1 MIHNFLIPF
10 AVILLVKTILYF
22 LSKGSL
28 LDRYNYPLLD
38 NNIEVIKNDRK
49 DLIRNFQ
56 VGMTLLM
63 SYLMLLAFI
72 QLFFLGAE

>member
-1 MIHNFLIPF
+1 MIHNFLIPVV
-10 AVILLVKTILYF
+10 VILLVKTILYF

-28 LDRYNYPLLD
+28 LDRCNYPLLD
-38 NNIEVIKNDRK
+38 NNLEVIKNDRK
-49 DLIRNFQ
+49 DLVRNFQ

-72 QLFFLGAE
+72 QLFFLGAK